1 MRQALILH
9 PDSHCAAAT
18 GVEVE
23 AARPRP
29 GALLLRYVVTGRIG
43 DLRMPSAAAPKRA
56 VGLWQH
62 SCFEAFVR
70 AATGAAYYEFNLAP
84 STQWA
89 AFRFDGYR
97 SGLRVAGA
105 IDTPQI
111 DVRPG
116 EGRFALQASLALDRL
131 PDLPADAVWRVGLA
145 AVLEDAD
152 GRRTYWALAHP
163 PGRPDFHHSDCFA
176 VELPPA

>member
-1 MRQALILH
+1 MRQALTLH

-43 DLRMPSAAAPKRA
+43 DLRMPPAAAPKRA

-70 AATGAAYYEFNLAP
+70 AAPDGPYYEFNLAP

-89 AFRFDGYR
+89 AFGFDGYR

-105 IDTPQI
+105 VDTPQI
-111 DVRPG
+111 ELRSDAATLTLR
-116 EGRFALQASLALDRL
+116 ATLDLDGL
-131 PDLPADAVWRVGLA
+131 PDLPADAAWRIGLA
-145 AVLEDAD
+145 AVLEEAR
-152 GRRTYWALAHP
+152 GGLSYWALAHP
-163 PGRPDFHHSDCFA
+163 RGKPDFHHSDCFA